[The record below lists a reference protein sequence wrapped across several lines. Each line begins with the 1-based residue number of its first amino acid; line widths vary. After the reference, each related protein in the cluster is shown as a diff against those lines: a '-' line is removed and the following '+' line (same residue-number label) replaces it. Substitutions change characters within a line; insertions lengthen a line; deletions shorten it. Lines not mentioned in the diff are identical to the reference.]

1 MSNPQNQKPWKAE
14 YAKSGRSS
22 CRTCKSPIASET
34 LRLGKMVQSSKFDGL
49 MPMWHHAACILKKA
63 NQIKLVEDVE
73 NLESLRWEDQ
83 QKIRKYIESGGGAGG
98 ATKSNSSAVKDT
110 EGGIEVSQ
118 TSRATCRDCSQKI
131 IKGEVRIS
139 TKPDG
144 QGAKGLAWHHAKCL
158 LELSP
163 SIKVDKL
170 SGWNNLSSSDQ
181 SAVSDMAKKGCSMN
195 KGGGSGTNIKTEEGK
210 ESTQHTS
217 KGGIK
222 RGKDADGERKSKVAK
237 AKGEMSAGS
246 AVSVKN
252 YNVPGEAC
260 DLENR
265 LEAQSKELW
274 ALKDDLKKHAATI
287 ELREMLEANGQD
299 STGSELDL
307 RDRWY
312 ADGMMFGGLGL
323 CPICSG
329 FLRYSGGMYRCNG
342 YISEWSKCSYST
354 CEPKRIE
361 AKWKIPEETNN
372 QYLKKWFK
380 SQKGKKP
387 VRILPLPSPRKSAE
401 SQITASQHQSS
412 NSENLQDLKVAICG
426 LPNESIYFVL
436 IFYEV
441 VLQEK
446 WKRKIDG
453 IGGVFHAKVKKDT
466 NCLVVGGALN
476 DEAEMRKARRM
487 KIPIVREDYL
497 IDCIERKKRLP
508 FDMYKVEKI
517 GEASSMVTIKVKG
530 HSAVHEASGLQDSG
544 HILEE
549 GKSIYN
555 TTLNMSDL
563 STGINSYYILQI
575 IQEDKGS
582 DCYVFRKWGRV
593 GNDKIGGNKVEE
605 MSKSDAICEFK
616 RLFYEKTGNPWEAW
630 EQKTIQKQPGRFF
643 PLDIDYGV
651 NKQISKKKT
660 NITDSILP
668 HPLIELMKMLF
679 NVETY
684 RAAMMEFEINM
695 SEMPLGKL
703 SKSNIQKGFEALTEI
718 QNLFKTSNSDPSVK
732 ESLLINAS
740 NRFFTVIPSIHPH
753 IIRDEDDF
761 KSKVK
766 MLEALQ
772 DIEIASRLVGFDAN
786 SDDSI
791 DDNYKKLHCDI
802 SPLPHDSEDFCLI
815 EKFLH
820 NTHAPTHTDWSLELE
835 EVFSLEREGEFDKF
849 APYRDKLGNRML
861 LWHGSRLTNFVG
873 ILSQG
878 LRIAP
883 PEAPATG
890 YMFGKGVYFADLV
903 SKSAQ
908 YCFTD
913 KKNPVGLMLLSEV
926 ALGNVYELKK
936 AKYMDKPP
944 EGKHSTKG
952 LGKKMPHESE
962 FVKWKGDVTVP
973 CGKPVSSNVK
983 ASELMYNEYIVY
995 DTAQINWDF
1004 FILNGNGSGS
1014 GSPCGACKFLRR
1026 KCAVDCIFA
1035 PYFCSEQGPARF
1047 AAIHKVFGASNVSKL
1062 LLHIPAHDR
1071 CEAVVTIAYE
1081 AQARIRDPVYG
1092 CVSHIFALQ
1101 QQVACLQAQLMQVK
1115 AQLSQNLMESRNIE
1129 NHQWPGNNNSVAGQ
1143 AISHPFCP
1151 TYMNP
1156 ISPQSSLESIDH
1168 SSINDGMGM
1177 QDIQSREDF
1186 PFQASSKE
1194 RSYNNNDLGELQE
1207 LALRMM
1213 RN

>member
-1 MSNPQNQKPWKAE
+1 MANPQNQKPWKVE

-22 CRTCKSPIASET
+22 CRTCKSTISSET
-34 LRLGKMVQSSKFDGL
+34 LRLGKMVQSTKFDGL
-49 MPMWHHAACILKKA
+49 MPMWHHADCILKKA
-63 NQIKLVEDVE
+63 NQIKSVDDVE

-83 QKIRKYIESGGGAGG
+83 QKIRKYVESGV
-98 ATKSNSSAVKDT
+98 TKSNSNAVKDA
-110 EGGIEVSQ
+110 ECGIEVSQ
-118 TSRATCRDCSQKI
+118 TSRATCRHCGKKI

-144 QGAKGLAWHHAKCL
+144 QGTKGLAWHHAKCL
-158 LELSP
+158 MELSP
-163 SIKVDKL
+163 SIQVDKL
-170 SGWNNLSSSDQ
+170 SGWNSLSSSDQ
-181 SAVSDMAKKGCSMN
+181 SAVSDLAKKGRPMN
-195 KGGGSGTNIKTEEGK
+195 KRGGSGANIEVEEVKG
-210 ESTQHTS
+210 STQQHTS
-217 KGGIK
+217 KSGIK
-222 RGKDADGERKSKVAK
+222 RGKTADGEQKSKVAK
-237 AKGEMSAGS
+237 AEGDVSA
-246 AVSVKN
+246 ARAASVN
-252 YNVPGEAC
+252 EDNDPGEAC

-265 LEAQSKELW
+265 MEAQNKEFW
-274 ALKDDLKKHAATI
+274 TLKDDLKKNVTTP

-307 RDRWY
+307 RDRC
-312 ADGMMFGGLGL
+312 ADGMMYGGLGQ

-329 FLRYSGGMYRCNG
+329 FLRYSGGMYRCSG

-354 CEPKRIE
+354 REPKRIQG
-361 AKWKIPEETNN
+361 KWKIPEETNN
-372 QYLKKWFK
+372 QYLKKWFE

-387 VRILPLPSPRKSAE
+387 VRILPPPSSGKSAE
-401 SQITASQHQSS
+401 YQITACQHPSS
-412 NSENLQDLKVAICG
+412 NSESLQDLKVAICG
-426 LPNESIYFVL
+426 LPKDSI
-436 IFYEV
+436 E
-441 VLQEK
+441 E
-446 WKRKIDG
+446 WKCKIDG
-453 IGGVFHAKVKKDT
+453 IGGVLHAKVKKDT
-466 NCLVVGGALN
+466 NCLVVSGALN

-497 IDCIERKKRLP
+497 VDCIERKKKLP
-508 FDMYKVEKI
+508 FDRYKVEMI

-582 DCYVFRKWGRV
+582 GCYVFRKWGRV
-593 GNDKIGGNKVEE
+593 GNDKIGGIKLDE
-605 MSKSDAICEFK
+605 MPKSDAICEFK
-616 RLFYEKTGNPWEAW
+616 QLFFEKTGNPWEAW

-651 NKQISKKKT
+651 NKQVSKKDK
-660 NITDSILP
+660 ISTDSKLP
-668 HPLIELMKMLF
+668 PPLIELMKMLF

-703 SKSNIQKGFEALTEI
+703 SKSNIQKGFEALTDI
-718 QNLFKTSNSDPSVK
+718 QNLFKTSNPDPSVK

-740 NRFFTVIPSIHPH
+740 NRFFTVIPSVHPH

-835 EVFSLEREGEFDKF
+835 DVFSLEKEGEFDKF

-890 YMFGKGVYFADLV
+890 YMFGKGIYFADLV

-908 YCFTD
+908 YCYTD

-926 ALGNVYELKK
+926 ALGNVHELKK

-952 LGKKMPHESE
+952 LGKKMPLESE
-962 FVKWKGDVTVP
+962 YVKWRGDVTVP
-973 CGKPVSSNVK
+973 CGKPVPSNVK
-983 ASELMYNEYIVY
+983 TSELMYNEYIVY
-995 DTAQINWDF
+995 NTAQV
-1004 FILNGNGSGS
+1004 
-1014 GSPCGACKFLRR
+1014 KMQFLL
-1026 KCAVDCIFA
+1026 KV
-1035 PYFCSEQGPARF
+1035 RF
-1047 AAIHKVFGASNVSKL
+1047 HHK
-1062 LLHIPAHDR
+1062 R
-1071 CEAVVTIAYE
+1071 
-1081 AQARIRDPVYG
+1081 
-1092 CVSHIFALQ
+1092 
-1101 QQVACLQAQLMQVK
+1101 
-1115 AQLSQNLMESRNIE
+1115 
-1129 NHQWPGNNNSVAGQ
+1129 
-1143 AISHPFCP
+1143 
-1151 TYMNP
+1151 
-1156 ISPQSSLESIDH
+1156 
-1168 SSINDGMGM
+1168 
-1177 QDIQSREDF
+1177 
-1186 PFQASSKE
+1186 
-1194 RSYNNNDLGELQE
+1194 
-1207 LALRMM
+1207 
-1213 RN
+1213 